1 MEEAFIQRLEQS
13 FNLLAPRGPE
23 LMDRFYAHLFSK
35 HPAVRKMFPR
45 DMSGQKNKLLAALV
59 LVVQNLRNPE
69 VLQPVLIE
77 MGGRH
82 VGYGT
87 EPEHYPIVRDTL
99 VGVMKDMAGS
109 QWNDQLTSD
118 WTGALDF
125 IASVML
131 EGHKTEV
138 ANSGQQAAA

>member
-1 MEEAFIQRLEQS
+1 MDEALIKRLEDS
-13 FNLLAPRGPE
+13 FKMLAPRGPE

-35 HPAVRKMFPR
+35 HPALRKMFPR

-69 VLQPVLIE
+69 ALQPVLIE

-82 VGYGT
+82 AGYGT

-99 VGVMKDMAGS
+99 VQVMADMAGDKWS
-109 QWNDQLTSD
+109 ARLTGD
-118 WTGALDF
+118 WTAAL
-125 IASVML
+125 SVVAGIMM
-131 EGHKTEV
+131 EGHKIAKEFCEP
-138 ANSGQQAAA
+138 ADD

>member
-1 MEEAFIQRLEQS
+1 MEEALIQRLEQS
-13 FNLLAPRGPE
+13 FNMLAPRGPE

-59 LVVQNLRNPE
+59 LVVQNLRKPE
-69 VLQPVLIE
+69 TLQPVLIE

-99 VGVMKDMAGS
+99 VQVMADMAGEKWS
-109 QWNDQLTSD
+109 AQLTAD
-118 WTGALDF
+118 WTAAL
-125 IASVML
+125 SVVAGIMM
-131 EGHKTEV
+131 EGHKIAKE
-138 ANSGQQAAA
+138 SCKPAAD